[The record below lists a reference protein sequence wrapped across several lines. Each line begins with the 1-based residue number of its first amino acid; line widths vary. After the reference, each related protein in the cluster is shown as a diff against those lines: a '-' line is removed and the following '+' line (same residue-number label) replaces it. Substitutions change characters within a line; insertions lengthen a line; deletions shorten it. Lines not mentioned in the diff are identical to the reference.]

1 MLWGGKMNRTII
13 INKMYAGKYLETG
26 ENIGHEIINLFQS
39 DDGKY
44 YIYLNSQG
52 TIATKYINGAKIIHS
67 KTTPQKKEVKPT
79 RQIDVLLTR
88 PINAHVLQV
97 LALAENVSVL
107 DSAILSSKK
116 EYKEKFKKKT
126 DRRETQKDMNITY
139 DECQIDKILSKNK
152 YKNITE
158 QDIFATFRTGNLK
171 KPRKPLFLCSI
182 ATDNNE
188 NEETVKQFQFIDGDY
203 RIIETEKGFGKQ
215 SLRLY
220 FTGKYDEED
229 KTGNKNTNKEENT
242 ESFKELSNIIDNPNY
257 WTEKHDFD
265 KVNISSFDFNETPTN
280 FLSIIKEEDR
290 ELTFSNLLQ
299 HFLSDKVILKNFCDN
314 VIDVDINTDNIDI
327 SVNREEHNVDLII
340 RDGTNIIVIEN
351 KILSGIN
358 GENKTVDEQLN
369 KIFQIQ
375 DSEDNAEDTVDEV
388 KKAQKEQKKKL
399 KELRDT
405 LKIDAEKHS
414 ELIVSQLSKYYFYAR
429 KIALEEGILEEN
441 IHLYI
446 FCPNY
451 QEKFYKKENRKKY
464 LCGDKYEEP
473 ITYGEIQTFFKD
485 NGNKNDFYLQEF
497 IKAMDKHTKPNNNSK
512 EDEMKLRFM
521 KAIKKVKDEQNG

>member
-1 MLWGGKMNRTII
+1 MLWGENMNRTII

-26 ENIGHEIINLFQS
+26 ENIGHEIINLFKS
-39 DDGKY
+39 DNGKH

-52 TIATKYINGAKIIHS
+52 TIATKYINGAKIIHN
-67 KTTPQKKEVKPT
+67 KTTPPKKEVKPT

-97 LALAENVSVL
+97 LALAKNVSVL

-116 EYKEKFKKKT
+116 EYKKVFDKKT
-126 DRRETQKDMNITY
+126 DRRTAQQEMEIKY
-139 DECQIDKILSKNK
+139 DECPIDEILSKNK

-158 QDIFATFRTGNLK
+158 QDIFATFKSKTLLK
-171 KPRKPLFLCSI
+171 PKKPLFLCSV
-182 ATDNNE
+182 ATKNGED
-188 NEETVKQFQFIDGDY
+188 EETVKQFQYIDGNY
-203 RIIETEKGFGKQ
+203 KIITTDKGFGKQ

-220 FTGKYDEED
+220 FTGQLDN
-229 KTGNKNTNKEENT
+229 NKPVGETQ
-242 ESFKELSNIIDNPNY
+242 FKQLSSIIDNNEN
-257 WTEKHDFD
+257 WTNSHDFK
-265 KVNISSFDFNETPTN
+265 KVQLDSFDFKKAQTN

-299 HFLSDKVILKNFCDN
+299 YFLSDKTILKGFCE
-314 VIDVDINTDNIDI
+314 DVLKTNINTDNVDI

-388 KKAQKEQKKKL
+388 KKAQKEQKKNL

-405 LKIDAEKHS
+405 LKLDAEKHS

-429 KIALEEGILEEN
+429 KIAAEEGVLENN
-441 IHLYI
+441 IRLYI

-451 QEKFYKKENRKKY
+451 QAKFYENENRQKY
-464 LCGDKYEEP
+464 LYGDKYEEP
-473 ITYGEIQTFFKD
+473 ITYGEIQKFFKGK
-485 NGNKNDFYLQEF
+485 GNKNDFYLQEF
-497 IKAMDKHTKPNNNSK
+497 VKAMEKHTKQNNNSK

>member
-1 MLWGGKMNRTII
+1 MNRTII

-39 DDGKY
+39 DNGEH

-52 TIATKYINGAKIIHS
+52 TIATRYINGAKIIHT
-67 KTTPQKKEVKPT
+67 KTKEQKTDTEPT
-79 RQIDVLLTR
+79 RRIDLLLTR

-116 EYKEKFKKKT
+116 EYKEEFEKKT
-126 DRRETQKDMNITY
+126 DRRETQQKMEIKY
-139 DECQIDKILSKNK
+139 DGCQIDEILSKNK

-158 QDIFATFRTGNLK
+158 QDIFATFQTNNLK
-171 KPRKPLFLCSI
+171 KPINPLFLCSI

-188 NEETVKQFQFIDGDY
+188 NEEFVKQFQFIDGDY
-203 RIIETEKGFGKQ
+203 KIIETKKGFGKQ

-220 FTGKYDEED
+220 FMNEKNDED
-229 KTGNKNTNKEENT
+229 NT
-242 ESFKELSNIIDNPNY
+242 EAFKKLSEIIDKSNF

-265 KVNISSFDFNETPTN
+265 KVSVSSFDFDKTQTS

-299 HFLSDKVILKNFCDN
+299 HFLSDKKILKGFCD
-314 VIDVDINTDNIDI
+314 DVLDIKNINTDNVNI
-327 SVNREEHNVDLII
+327 SINREEHNVDLII
-340 RDGTNIIVIEN
+340 RDGTHIIVIEN

-358 GENKTVDEQLN
+358 GENKTVKEQLDKIFGNESQNKDNTEDTTDEDKQAQNKLKNGLEDLRNDLEKFAKEQLN
-369 KIFQIQ
+369 Q
-375 DSEDNAEDTVDEV
+375 
-388 KKAQKEQKKKL
+388 KAQ
-399 KELRDT
+399 DNT
-405 LKIDAEKHS
+405 

-429 KIALEEGILEEN
+429 KIALEESVSEEN
-441 IHLYI
+441 IRLYI

-451 QEKFYKKENRKKY
+451 QAKFYEEDNRKKY
-464 LCGDKYEEP
+464 LCGDKYKEP
-473 ITYGEIQTFFKD
+473 ITYKKIHTFF
-485 NGNKNDFYLQEF
+485 NNLNSNDFYLQEF
-497 IKAMDKHTKPNNNSK
+497 IKAMKKHTENANNSK

>member
-1 MLWGGKMNRTII
+1 MNRTII

-26 ENIGHEIINLFQS
+26 ENIGHEIINLFKS
-39 DDGKY
+39 DNGKH

-52 TIATKYINGAKIIHS
+52 TIATRYINGAKIIHN
-67 KTTPQKKEVKPT
+67 KTTPPKKEVKPT

-107 DSAILSSKK
+107 DSAILSGKN
-116 EYKEKFKKKT
+116 EYKLKFKKKT
-126 DRRETQKDMNITY
+126 DRREAQKGMNIAY

-188 NEETVKQFQFIDGDY
+188 NEEFVKQFQFIDGDY
-203 RIIETEKGFGKQ
+203 KIIETKKGFGKQ

-220 FTGKYDEED
+220 FMNEKNDED
-229 KTGNKNTNKEENT
+229 NT
-242 ESFKELSNIIDNPNY
+242 EAFNELSNIIDNPNY

-265 KVNISSFDFNETPTN
+265 KVNISSFDFNETPIN

-299 HFLSDKVILKNFCDN
+299 HFLSDKKILKGFCEGVLDIKN
-314 VIDVDINTDNIDI
+314 INTDNVDI
-327 SVNREEHNVDLII
+327 SINREEHNVDLII
-340 RDGTNIIVIEN
+340 RDGTHIIVIEN

-405 LKIDAEKHS
+405 LKLDAEKHS

-429 KIALEEGILEEN
+429 KIALEESVSEEN
-441 IHLYI
+441 IRLYI

-464 LCGDKYEEP
+464 LCGDKYEKP

>member
-1 MLWGGKMNRTII
+1 MNRTII

-52 TIATKYINGAKIIHS
+52 TIATKYINGAKIIHN
-67 KTTPQKKEVKPT
+67 KTTPPKKEVKPT

-126 DRRETQKDMNITY
+126 DRRETQKDMNIAY

-188 NEETVKQFQFIDGDY
+188 NEEFVKQFQFIDGDY
-203 RIIETEKGFGKQ
+203 KIIETKKGFGKQ

-220 FTGKYDEED
+220 FMNEKNDED
-229 KTGNKNTNKEENT
+229 NT
-242 ESFKELSNIIDNPNY
+242 EAFKKLSEIIDKSNF

-314 VIDVDINTDNIDI
+314 VLHVDINTDNIDI

-340 RDGTNIIVIEN
+340 RDGTHIIVIEN

-358 GENKTVDEQLN
+358 GENKAVKEQLDKIFGNESQKKDNTEDTTDEDKQAQNKLKNGLEDLRNDLEKFAKEQLN
-369 KIFQIQ
+369 Q
-375 DSEDNAEDTVDEV
+375 
-388 KKAQKEQKKKL
+388 KAQEN
-399 KELRDT
+399 T
-405 LKIDAEKHS
+405 

-429 KIALEEGILEEN
+429 KIALEESVSEEN
-441 IHLYI
+441 IRLYI

>member
-1 MLWGGKMNRTII
+1 MQEYQNRTII

-39 DDGKY
+39 DNGKY

-52 TIATKYINGAKIIHS
+52 TIATKYINGAEIFHTNKNT
-67 KTTPQKKEVKPT
+67 KPKNENPPT

-97 LALAENVSVL
+97 IALAKNVSVL
-107 DSAILSSKK
+107 DSAILSGKK
-116 EYKEKFKKKT
+116 EYKENFPKKT
-126 DRRETQKDMNITY
+126 DRRKAQQKMEIKY
-139 DECQIDKILSKNK
+139 DECPIDEILSKNK

-158 QDIFATFRTGNLK
+158 QDIFATFVTKELLK
-171 KPRKPLFLCSI
+171 PKEESLFLCSV
-182 ATDNNE
+182 ATENGE
-188 NEETVKQFQFIDGDY
+188 NEETVKQFQYIDGNY
-203 RIIETEKGFGKQ
+203 EIIKTEKGFGKQ

-220 FTGKYDEED
+220 FTGSIDENNEI
-229 KTGNKNTNKEENT
+229 EN
-242 ESFKELSNIIDNPNY
+242 SFTQLSKVIDNGN
-257 WTEKHDFD
+257 WTDIHEFQ
-265 KVNISSFDFNETPTN
+265 KVDISSFKFDETQTN

-299 HFLSDKVILKNFCDN
+299 YFLSDKTILKGFCE
-314 VIDVDINTDNIDI
+314 DVLKTDINTDNVDI

-340 RDGTNIIVIEN
+340 RDGEHIIIIEN

-369 KIFQIQ
+369 KIFKSQ
-375 DSEDNAEDTVDEV
+375 DSEDNAEDTVDEI

-399 KELRDT
+399 KELRDN
-405 LKIDAEKHS
+405 LKLDAEKHS
-414 ELIVSQLSKYYFYAR
+414 DLIVSQLSKYYFYAR
-429 KIALEEGILEEN
+429 KIAAEEGVLENN
-441 IHLYI
+441 IRLYI

-451 QEKFYKKENRKKY
+451 QAKFYENENRKKY
-464 LCGDKYEEP
+464 LCGDKYKEP
-473 ITYGEIQTFFKD
+473 ITYSEIQKFFKD
-485 NGNKNDFYLQEF
+485 NGNENNFYLQEF
-497 IKAMDKHTKPNNNSK
+497 VKAMDKHTRDTNNSK

-521 KAIKKVKDEQNG
+521 KATKKVKDTQK